1 MQMKDG
7 IHCFVGCFSVNCDPT
22 ASFIELET
30 LPGHVVSPWWKEL
43 FFLLLSHIRRGFK
56 RSRGGAGRVGR
67 DLIWGGMTGVA
78 QPDEM
83 LGWERL
89 DCWDHPLVVMRITMK
104 RRVKNHTAAPLPPL
118 DSGKMLNCSV
128 NVAYMATLTI

>member
-22 ASFIELET
+22 ASFIELEN
-30 LPGHVVSPWWKEL
+30 LPGLVVSPWWKEL
-43 FFLLLSHIRRGFK
+43 FFFPFLISAQAWVQTQ
-56 RSRGGAGRVGR
+56 SGGAGRVGR
-67 DLIWGGMTGVA
+67 GLISGGMTGVA

-89 DCWDHPLVVMRITMK
+89 DSWDHPRVVVRITMK
-104 RRVKNHTAAPLPPL
+104 RRVKKSHSSTSA
-118 DSGKMLNCSV
+118 SV
-128 NVAYMATLTI
+128 RQWKNVELQR